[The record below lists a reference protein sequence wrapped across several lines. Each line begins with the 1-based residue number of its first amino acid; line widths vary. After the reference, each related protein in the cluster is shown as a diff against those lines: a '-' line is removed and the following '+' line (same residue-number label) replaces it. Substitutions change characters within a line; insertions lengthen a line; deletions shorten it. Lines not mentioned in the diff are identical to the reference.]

1 MDYFFV
7 YKYTMRLENKSKINR
22 LIADWPVGAI
32 YVTSWLK
39 NAGISNQLLNRYK
52 KSNWLS
58 PVAPGALKRFQDEV
72 TYQGAIYA
80 LQKQLDSSIHI
91 GAKTALELQGKAHYL
106 QLGNATAT
114 LFGGSED
121 KLPTW
126 FNKADWKVKTEY
138 YSTSFLPPELGLVDF
153 ELETFSVKISNPA
166 RAIMECLYLAP
177 KKQELMECYELL
189 EGLGN
194 LRPQQVQA
202 LLEACTSVKV
212 KRLFLFLSEKANH
225 SWFEYLDISKID
237 LGSGKRSIVPNGVF
251 NAKYQ
256 ITVPIELA

>member
-1 MDYFFV
+1 MSF
-7 YKYTMRLENKSKINR
+7 ENERKINR
-22 LIADWPVGAI
+22 LITNWPTGAI

-58 PVAPGALKRFQDEV
+58 SVGSGAFKRFGDQV
-72 TYQGAIYA
+72 TYQGAVFA
-80 LQKQLDSSIHI
+80 LQNQLNSSIHI
-91 GAKTALELQGKAHYL
+91 GGKTALTLQGKAHYL
-106 QLGNATAT
+106 QLGKATAT
-114 LFGGSED
+114 LFGGNED

-126 FNKADWKVKTEY
+126 FNKTDWNIKTEY
-138 YSTSFLPPELGLVDF
+138 YSTSFLPPDLGLVDF
-153 ELETFSVKISNPA
+153 ELNTFSVKISNPA
-166 RAIMECLYLAP
+166 RAIMECLYLTP
-177 KKQELMECYELL
+177 KKQQLMECYELI

-194 LRPQQVQA
+194 LRPQQVQV

-237 LGSGKRSIVPNGVF
+237 LGAGKRSIVTNGVL
-251 NAKYQ
+251 NTKYQ
-256 ITVPIELA
+256 ITVPKELA

>member
-1 MDYFFV
+1 MS
-7 YKYTMRLENKSKINR
+7 LENNSKLNR

-58 PVAPGALKRFQDEV
+58 AVAPGALKRFQDEV
-72 TYQGAIYA
+72 TYQGGVYA

-121 KLPTW
+121 KLPGW
-126 FNKADWKVKTEY
+126 FNKADWKFMTEY
-138 YSTSFLPPELGLVDF
+138 YSTSFLPSALGLVDF
-153 ELETFSVKISNPA
+153 ELKTFSVKISSPA
-166 RAIMECLYLAP
+166 RAIMECLYLTP
-177 KKQELMECYELL
+177 KKQDLMECYELL
-189 EGLGN
+189 EGLTN
-194 LRPQQVQA
+194 LRPKQVQG

-212 KRLFLFLSEKANH
+212 KRLFLFLSEKAGH
-225 SWFEYLDISKID
+225 SWIEYLDISKVD
-237 LGSGKRSIVPNGVF
+237 LGKGKRSIVPNGVLIS
-251 NAKYQ
+251 KYQ
-256 ITVPIELA
+256 ITVPKELA